1 MNKIAEV
8 TEKKRN
14 VESCIK
20 NLKPGIL
27 RVISF
32 FAILCKKKELIFELD
47 CALRKANDE
56 LKNS

>member
-32 FAILCKKKELIFELD
+32 FAILCKKKELIFEFD
-47 CALRKANDE
+47 CALKKANDE
-56 LKNS
+56 LNNL